1 MQPGRARAACA
12 TCHARKVRCDVA
24 TVGFPCTNCRKA
36 GRDDCEVHQK
46 RRRVGSRSDFPIA
59 MAGGPGQLPAISSAN
74 GRPWDGSPYGLDPAQ
89 GAQGTAVGATPIL
102 QNSLTGEQYRS
113 QFVQFAEHPAI
124 NEQPV
129 VGEESFTHVGSGVS
143 NLNFFTPH
151 GSTDGKFPVLHHP
164 SRTMARR
171 IAPREPERVP
181 VEALQLPEVETVD
194 RLIGAYFTHI
204 NPAFPVVDEARFLGQ
219 YHGHNPQNPPSLLL
233 LQSILFAGAH
243 AFYRETRER
252 EVMKAMFL
260 RRAKMLVDAG
270 FEHDTSVVV
279 QSALLLGMYSDD
291 TKDGVANPWF
301 WNRYAAALAQELGM
315 HRDAEHS
322 MLPSNRKRLWRRLFW
337 LLFRCDMELALQY
350 GRPQAVHLDD
360 CDVQPLHTGD
370 FAECGSSTSFR
381 HPPGNPLADFS
392 LQ

>member
-59 MAGGPGQLPAISSAN
+59 MAGGPGQLSASPSAN
-74 GRPWDGSPYGLDPAQ
+74 GQAWHNTPYALDPAQ
-89 GAQGTAVGATPIL
+89 GPPGTAPGASPIL

-113 QFVQFAEHPAI
+113 QFVQFAEQPAI
-124 NEQPV
+124 NEHPV
-129 VGEESFTHVGSGVS
+129 VGEERFTHVGSGVS
-143 NLNFFTPH
+143 NLSFFTPH
-151 GSTDGKFPVLHHP
+151 RSADGRPPVLHHP

-171 IAPREPERVP
+171 TASREPERVP

-194 RLIGAYFTHI
+194 RLMGAFFTHI
-204 NPAFPVVDEARFLGQ
+204 NPGFPVVDEARFLVQ
-219 YHGHNPQNPPSLLL
+219 YHSHDSQNPPSLLL

-243 AFYRETRER
+243 ASYHETRER
-252 EVMKAMFL
+252 EAMKAMFL

-270 FEHDTSVVV
+270 FEHDTSVIV
-279 QSALLLGMYSDD
+279 QSALLLCMYSDD
-291 TKDGVANPWF
+291 AMGGVISPWF
-301 WNRYAAALAQELGM
+301 WNCYAASLAQELGM
-315 HRDAEHS
+315 HRETEHS
-322 MLPSNRKRLWRRLFW
+322 TLSSNRKRLWRRLFW
-337 LLFRCDMELALQY
+337 LLFRCDVELALQY

-360 CDVQPLHTGD
+360 CDVQPLEVGD
-370 FAECGSSTSFR
+370 FAECGNSTSFS
-381 HPPGNPLADFS
+381 HPSDAQLANS
-392 LQ
+392 L